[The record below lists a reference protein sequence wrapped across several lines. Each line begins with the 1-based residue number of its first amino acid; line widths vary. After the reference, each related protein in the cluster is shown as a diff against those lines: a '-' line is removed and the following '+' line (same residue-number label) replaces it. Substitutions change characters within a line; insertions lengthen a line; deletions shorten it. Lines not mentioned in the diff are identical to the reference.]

1 MPRQDS
7 LAERSHTSLSQGDH
21 VTCDN
26 GEFEELEHTTGDTE
40 EPLSLKQKV
49 ASQLEH
55 YLSEGHLA
63 QDGFLLKHVQ
73 RNKLRYVSLKLLT
86 SFSKIRELTRDW
98 HVTAAAT
105 HASPLLQLNAEGT
118 KVRRVE
124 PPPAWL
130 LAAPTS
136 RLLLAWNLPSLQA
149 RGVPQEPPEPQ
160 EPPGLLETVLRVFGV
175 YGDVTSVRVLH
186 PGKAVPLDLRPH
198 ARTHRELGRSLCA
211 VVEFHSLEGSRRAHR
226 ALAEEEEEG
235 APRCGGAGG
244 LHVVSLGSQ
253 GRSAMDSNPERAP
266 DGIPTTGS
274 PAPQPLKAR
283 PGEERRNPEPSPRG
297 GPDSGSKHPLRRP
310 NPRFPGQSPRGPA
323 QRPKAPPLGDRNPVQ
338 QPPGSSGD
346 TGAPAV
352 VPWVQRRKVAAG
364 DAHGGKGGKK
374 AAPQR
379 TLRPPAGPDGTAG
392 FLRGGRGRGRPPQAG
407 SFGRRLLPGLPPPTD
422 QLEWKNTAGT

>member
-7 LAERSHTSLSQGDH
+7 LAERTSLFYFFICFIS
-21 VTCDN
+21 VCR
-26 GEFEELEHTTGDTE
+26 EFEELEHTTGGTE

-98 HVTAAAT
+98 RVTASAA
-105 HASPLLQLNAEGT
+105 HSSPLLQLNAEGT

-136 RLLLAWNLPSLQA
+136 RLLLAWNLPSLQP

-160 EPPGLLETVLRVFGV
+160 EPPGLLETVLRVFGI

-226 ALAEEEEEG
+226 ALAAEEG
-235 APRCGGAGG
+235 G
-244 LHVVSLGSQ
+244 
-253 GRSAMDSNPERAP
+253 
-266 DGIPTTGS
+266 
-274 PAPQPLKAR
+274 PLKAR
-283 PGEERRNPEPSPRG
+283 PGEERRNPERSTRG
-297 GPDSGSKHPLRRP
+297 GPDSGSTHPLRRP
-310 NPRFPGQSPRGPA
+310 NPRFPGPFPRGPA
-323 QRPKAPPLGDRNPVQ
+323 QRPKAPPLVDRNPVQ

-407 SFGRRLLPGLPPPTD
+407 SFVVPYY
-422 QLEWKNTAGT
+422 Q

>member
-7 LAERSHTSLSQGDH
+7 LAERSHTSLSHGDH

-26 GEFEELEHTTGDTE
+26 GEFEELEHTTGGTE

-98 HVTAAAT
+98 RVTASAA

-149 RGVPQEPPEPQ
+149 RGSRRNPQNPKS
-160 EPPGLLETVLRVFGV
+160 PGLLETVLRVFGI

-226 ALAEEEEEG
+226 ALAAEG
-235 APRCGGAGG
+235 GG
-244 LHVVSLGSQ
+244 
-253 GRSAMDSNPERAP
+253 R
-266 DGIPTTGS
+266 
-274 PAPQPLKAR
+274 PAA
-283 PGEERRNPEPSPRG
+283 
-297 GPDSGSKHPLRRP
+297 
-310 NPRFPGQSPRGPA
+310 
-323 QRPKAPPLGDRNPVQ
+323 
-338 QPPGSSGD
+338 
-346 TGAPAV
+346 
-352 VPWVQRRKVAAG
+352 
-364 DAHGGKGGKK
+364 
-374 AAPQR
+374 
-379 TLRPPAGPDGTAG
+379 
-392 FLRGGRGRGRPPQAG
+392 GGRGAFTWSLWGARGGQRWTRT
-407 SFGRRLLPGLPPPTD
+407 RRERRTGFRRREALRLSL
-422 QLEWKNTAGT
+422 